1 MRAPI
6 IQAAAPGLD
15 SAADKRGSLHQEK
28 TAMEFAIAY
37 PARPDAWRDVVI
49 AEDHGFTH
57 AWFYDSQ
64 MIYSDVY
71 VCLALAAEHTKRIKL
86 ATGVAIPS
94 NRIEPVTAHSIATIN
109 LLAPGRTILGI
120 GTGFT
125 GRNTMGLPPVPL
137 GQLRSYIKMVRAL
150 LRGEE
155 VTYRDGKYERVI
167 RFLHPHH
174 GYINLEDQIPIH
186 LAADGPKA
194 LELVGELADGWV
206 TVLSGPERFR
216 EKFDSVKKGAQKA
229 GRSVEQLPNAVL
241 TSGCILR
248 DGESATSP
256 RVIERMGPFAV
267 VFLHALWEQSAVA
280 AALPAELTKLWE
292 RYRDEYVAK
301 MKTASAKRY
310 LEVHEGHLIYMKPG
324 EEKYIDETLVR
335 SMTLT
340 GRGDEIIAR
349 LKALEAAGVQQVAI
363 QVVWPHGREMIED
376 FSREVIA
383 RY

>member
-1 MRAPI
+1 
-6 IQAAAPGLD
+6 
-15 SAADKRGSLHQEK
+15 
-28 TAMEFAIAY
+28 MEFAIAY
-37 PARPDAWRDVVI
+37 PARPDAWQDLVV

-71 VCLALAAEHTKRIKL
+71 VCLALAAEHTRHITL

-125 GRNTMGLPPVPL
+125 GRNTMGLPPIPL
-137 GQLRSYIKMVRAL
+137 AEVRSYIKSVRSL
-150 LRGEE
+150 LHGEE
-155 VTYRDGKYERVI
+155 VMYRDGKRERAI
-167 RFLHPHH
+167 RFLHPNH
-174 GYINLEDQIPIH
+174 GYINLRDQVPIY

-194 LELVGELADGWV
+194 LELAGELADGWL

-216 EKFDSVKKGAQKA
+216 EKLESVRKGAQRA
-229 GRSVEQLPNAVL
+229 GRSVESLPNAVL

-256 RVIERMGPFAV
+256 RVIERMGPFAI

-280 AALPAELTKLWE
+280 AALPGTLMTLWE

-301 MKTASAKRY
+301 MKTPLDERY

-324 EEKYIDETLVR
+324 EEKYVDETLVR

-383 RY
+383 KY

>member
-1 MRAPI
+1 
-6 IQAAAPGLD
+6 
-15 SAADKRGSLHQEK
+15 
-28 TAMEFAIAY
+28 MEFAIAY
-37 PARPDAWRDVVI
+37 PARPDAWQDVVI
-49 AEDHGFTH
+49 AEDNGFTH

-137 GQLRSYIKMVRAL
+137 GQVRSYIKMVRSL

-155 VTYRDGKYERVI
+155 VMYRDGKHERAI

-174 GYINLEDQIPIH
+174 GYINLEDQIPVY

-216 EKFDSVKKGAQKA
+216 EKFESVKKGAQRA
-229 GRSVEQLPNAVL
+229 GRSVENLPNAVL

-256 RVIERMGPFAV
+256 RVIERMGPFAI

-280 AALPAELTKLWE
+280 AALPAPLMKLWE

-301 MKTASAKRY
+301 MKTPPGKRY
-310 LEVHEGHLIYMKPG
+310 LEVHEGHLIYLKPG
-324 EEKYIDETLVR
+324 EERYVDETLVR

-349 LKALEAAGVQQVAI
+349 LKALEAAGVKQVAI
-363 QVVWPHGREMIED
+363 QVVWPHGREMIEE

-383 RY
+383 KY

>member
-1 MRAPI
+1 
-6 IQAAAPGLD
+6 
-15 SAADKRGSLHQEK
+15 
-28 TAMEFAIAY
+28 
-37 PARPDAWRDVVI
+37 
-49 AEDHGFTH
+49 
-57 AWFYDSQ
+57 

-137 GQLRSYIKMVRAL
+137 GQVRSYIKMVRSL
-150 LRGEE
+150 LHGEE
-155 VTYRDGKYERVI
+155 VMYRDGKHERVI

-174 GYINLEDQIPIH
+174 GYINLQDQIPIY

-216 EKFDSVKKGAQKA
+216 EKFESVKQGAHRA
-229 GRSVEQLPNAVL
+229 GRSVENLPNAVL

-256 RVIERMGPFAV
+256 RVIERMGPFAI

-280 AALPAELTKLWE
+280 AALPPALTKLWE
-292 RYRDEYVAK
+292 DYRDEYVAK
-301 MKTASAKRY
+301 MKTPSGKRY

-324 EEKYIDETLVR
+324 EEGYIDETLVR

-349 LKALEAAGVQQVAI
+349 LKALEAAGVKQVAI

-383 RY
+383 KY

>member
-1 MRAPI
+1 
-6 IQAAAPGLD
+6 
-15 SAADKRGSLHQEK
+15 
-28 TAMEFAIAY
+28 MEFAIAY
-37 PARPDAWRDVVI
+37 PARPDAWQDVVI
-49 AEDHGFTH
+49 AEDNGFTH

-71 VCLALAAEHTKRIKL
+71 VCLALATEHTKRIKL
-86 ATGVAIPS
+86 ATGVAIPT

-137 GQLRSYIKMVRAL
+137 GQVRSYIKMVRSL
-150 LRGEE
+150 LQGEE
-155 VTYRDGKYERVI
+155 VMYRDGKHERVI

-174 GYINLEDQIPIH
+174 GYINLRDRIPVY

-216 EKFDSVKKGAQKA
+216 EKFESVKKGAQRA
-229 GRSVEQLPNAVL
+229 GRSVENLPNAVL

-248 DGESATSP
+248 DGESATSA
-256 RVIERMGPFAV
+256 RVIERMGPFAI

-280 AALPAELTKLWE
+280 AALPAPLTKLWE

-301 MKTASAKRY
+301 MKTPADKRY
-310 LEVHEGHLIYMKPG
+310 LEVHEGHLIYLKPG
-324 EEKYIDETLVR
+324 EEKYVDDALVR

-349 LKALEAAGVQQVAI
+349 LKALEAAGVKQIAI

-383 RY
+383 KY

>member
-1 MRAPI
+1 
-6 IQAAAPGLD
+6 
-15 SAADKRGSLHQEK
+15 
-28 TAMEFAIAY
+28 MEFAIAY
-37 PARPDAWRDVVI
+37 PARPDAWQDVVV

-86 ATGVAIPS
+86 GTGVAIPS
-94 NRIEPVTAHSIATIN
+94 NRIAPVTAHSIATLN
-109 LLAPGRTILGI
+109 LLAPGRAILGI

-137 GQLRSYIKMVRAL
+137 GQLRSYIKMVRSL
-150 LRGEE
+150 LHGEE
-155 VTYRDGKYERVI
+155 VMYRDGKLERAI
-167 RFLHPHH
+167 RFLHPNH
-174 GYINLEDQIPIH
+174 GYINLRDQIPIY
-186 LAADGPKA
+186 LAADGAKA
-194 LELVGELADGWV
+194 LELVGEVADGWV

-216 EKFDSVKKGAQKA
+216 EKFESVKAGAKRA
-229 GRSVEQLPNAVL
+229 GRSVDNLPNAEL

-280 AALPAELTKLWE
+280 AALPPALTKLWE
-292 RYRDEYVAK
+292 RYRDEYVNHL
-301 MKTASAKRY
+301 KTPPDKRY

-324 EEKYIDETLVR
+324 EEKYVDENLVR
-335 SMTLT
+335 TMTLT
-340 GRGDEIIAR
+340 GRGEEIVAR
-349 LKALEAAGVQQVAI
+349 LKSLEAAGVKQVAI

-383 RY
+383 KY

>member
-1 MRAPI
+1 
-6 IQAAAPGLD
+6 
-15 SAADKRGSLHQEK
+15 
-28 TAMEFAIAY
+28 MEFAIAY
-37 PARPDAWRDVVI
+37 PARPDAWQDVVI
-49 AEDHGFTH
+49 AEDNGFTH

-86 ATGVAIPS
+86 ATGVAIPT

-137 GQLRSYIKMVRAL
+137 GQIRSYIKMVRSL
-150 LRGEE
+150 LHGEE
-155 VTYRDGKYERVI
+155 VTYRDGRHERVI

-174 GYINLEDQIPIH
+174 GYINLQDQIPIY

-216 EKFDSVKKGAQKA
+216 EKFESVKQGAQRA
-229 GRSVEQLPNAVL
+229 GRAVENLPNAVL

-256 RVIERMGPFAV
+256 RVIERMGPFAI

-280 AALPAELTKLWE
+280 AALPAALTNLWE
-292 RYRDEYVAK
+292 GYRDEYVAK
-301 MKTASAKRY
+301 MKTPPGKRY

-324 EEKYIDETLVR
+324 EERYIDETLVR

-349 LKALEAAGVQQVAI
+349 LKALEAAGVKQVAI
-363 QVVWPHGREMIED
+363 QVVWPHGREMIEY

>member
-1 MRAPI
+1 MNASGEI
-6 IQAAAPGLD
+6 
-15 SAADKRGSLHQEK
+15 
-28 TAMEFAIAY
+28 AMEFAIAY
-37 PARPDAWRDVVI
+37 PARPDAWQDVVI
-49 AEDHGFTH
+49 AEDNGFTH

-137 GQLRSYIKMVRAL
+137 GQVRSYIKMVRSL
-150 LRGEE
+150 LHGDE
-155 VTYRDGKYERVI
+155 VMYRDGKHERVI

-174 GYINLEDQIPIH
+174 GYINLQDQVPIY

-216 EKFDSVKKGAQKA
+216 EKFESVKQGAHRA
-229 GRSVEQLPNAVL
+229 GRSVENLPNAVL

-256 RVIERMGPFAV
+256 RVIERMGPFAI

-280 AALPAELTKLWE
+280 AALPAALTKLWE

-301 MKTASAKRY
+301 MKTPPGKRY

-324 EEKYIDETLVR
+324 EERYIDETLVR

-349 LKALEAAGVQQVAI
+349 LKALEAAGVKQVAI

-383 RY
+383 KY

>member
-1 MRAPI
+1 
-6 IQAAAPGLD
+6 
-15 SAADKRGSLHQEK
+15 
-28 TAMEFAIAY
+28 MEFAIAY
-37 PARPDAWRDVVI
+37 PARPDAWQDLVI
-49 AEDHGFTH
+49 AEDKGFTD

-71 VCLALAAEHTKRIKL
+71 VCMALAAEHTKRIKL
-86 ATGVAIPS
+86 GTGVAIPT

-109 LLAPGRTILGI
+109 LLAPGRTVLGV

-137 GQLRSYIKMVRAL
+137 GKIRSYVNMVRAL

-155 VTYRDGKYERVI
+155 VTYRDGKQERVI
-167 RFLHPHH
+167 RFLHPNH
-174 GYINLEDQIPIH
+174 GYINVQDQVPIY

-194 LELVGELADGWV
+194 LEMTGEIADGWL

-216 EKFDSVKKGAQKA
+216 EKLELVAKGAQRA
-229 GRSVEQLPNAVL
+229 GRSIETLPNAVL

-256 RVIERMGPFAV
+256 RVIERMGPFAI

-280 AALPAELTKLWE
+280 AALPGPLMQLWE

-301 MKTASAKRY
+301 MKTPPDKRY

-324 EEKYIDETLVR
+324 EEKYVDEALVR
-335 SMTLT
+335 TMTLT
-340 GRGDEIIAR
+340 GRGAEIIAR
-349 LKALEAAGVQQVAI
+349 LKALEAAGVKQVAI

-383 RY
+383 KY

>member
-1 MRAPI
+1 
-6 IQAAAPGLD
+6 
-15 SAADKRGSLHQEK
+15 
-28 TAMEFAIAY
+28 MEFAIAY
-37 PARPDAWRDVVI
+37 PARPDAWQDVVI
-49 AEDHGFTH
+49 AEDNGFTH

-71 VCLALAAEHTKRIKL
+71 VCLALAAEHTRRIKL

-137 GQLRSYIKMVRAL
+137 GQVRSYIKMVRSL
-150 LRGEE
+150 LHGEE
-155 VTYRDGKYERVI
+155 VTYRDGKHERVI

-174 GYINLEDQIPIH
+174 GYINLQDQIPIY

-216 EKFDSVKKGAQKA
+216 EKFESVKTGAQRA
-229 GRSVEQLPNAVL
+229 GRSVENLPNAVL

-256 RVIERMGPFAV
+256 RVIERMGPFAI

-280 AALPAELTKLWE
+280 AALPASLTKLWE

-301 MKTASAKRY
+301 MKTAPGNRY

-324 EEKYIDETLVR
+324 EEQYIDETLVR

-349 LKALEAAGVQQVAI
+349 LKALEAADVKQVAI

-383 RY
+383 KY

>member
-1 MRAPI
+1 MNPS
-6 IQAAAPGLD
+6 G
-15 SAADKRGSLHQEK
+15 E

-37 PARPDAWRDVVI
+37 PARPDAWQDVVI
-49 AEDHGFTH
+49 AEDNGFTH

-137 GQLRSYIKMVRAL
+137 GQVRSYIKMVRSL
-150 LRGEE
+150 LHGDE
-155 VTYRDGKYERVI
+155 VMYRDGKHERAI
-167 RFLHPHH
+167 RFLHPNH
-174 GYINLEDQIPIH
+174 GYINLKDRIPIY

-216 EKFDSVKKGAQKA
+216 EKFESVKKGAQQA
-229 GRSVEQLPNAVL
+229 GRSVENLPNAVL
-241 TSGCILR
+241 TSGCVLR

-256 RVIERMGPFAV
+256 RVIERMGPFAI

-280 AALPAELTKLWE
+280 AALPASLTKLWE

-301 MKTASAKRY
+301 MKTTPDRRY

-349 LKALEAAGVQQVAI
+349 LKALEAAGVKQVAI